1 MLTLCYFTTAFAWR
15 HTPCTFLTIVN
26 SRLVEIMYDIQEYGQ
41 PPADIIKELA
51 PGLDF
56 NEEGLPMMAN
66 MGGNMFPHMPN
77 VPFPDVEKCNI
88 M

>member
-1 MLTLCYFTTAFAWR
+1 M
-15 HTPCTFLTIVN
+15 IVLVLYCGRAC
-26 SRLVEIMYDIQEYGQ
+26 RLVEIMHDIQEFGQ

-56 NEEGLPMMAN
+56 NDEGLPVMPN
-66 MGGNMFPHMPN
+66 LGGNVMPHMPN
-77 VPFPDVEKCNI
+77 VPFPDSQVCTV